1 MAGLAKGIEKSRS
14 LVENAVKGVA
24 EDMVVSPQV
33 RTADMMAQ
41 QAASTNSISHLLS
54 GIKDSVSGITMGGAG
69 TIIIPVYIGG
79 TLLDE
84 VVVNAQNRQNL
95 RSGGR

>member
-1 MAGLAKGIEKSRS
+1 M
-14 LVENAVKGVA
+14 ENAVKGVA
-24 EDMVVSPQV
+24 SDMVISPQV

-54 GIKDSVSGITMGGAG
+54 GIKDSVSGITIGGAE
-69 TIIIPVYIGG
+69 TICIPVYLGG

>member
-1 MAGLAKGIEKSRS
+1 MSQ
-14 LVENAVKGVA
+14 
-24 EDMVVSPQV
+24 DMVINPNVNATSAAMESTSTSSAHN
-33 RTADMMAQ
+33 TA
-41 QAASTNSISHLLS
+41 SIV
-54 GIKDSVSGITMGGAG
+54 GAIREAFAGFNMNGGD
-69 TIIIPVYIGG
+69 TVIPVYIGG